1 MNPVDTS
8 AAPTAKSLPVLALM
22 RDLLFS
28 SKIVGAGKAAGTPV
42 VVVRDPAT
50 LAGRIG
56 RRVFV
61 DLTLDGAIEAAVA
74 WHKETACD
82 VVGFAGHVN
91 TEVIAQ
97 AKSAGIPRV
106 MSNGQFV
113 QMLPELVR

>member
-1 MNPVDTS
+1 MNTTDTHT
-8 AAPTAKSLPVLALM
+8 PTNAESLPVLALM

-42 VVVRDPAT
+42 VVVRDPAK

-56 RRVFV
+56 RRLFV

-74 WHKETACD
+74 WHKQTACD

-91 TEVIAQ
+91 TEILAR
-97 AKSAGIPRV
+97 AKSAGIPHV

-113 QMLPELVR
+113 QMLPELVK